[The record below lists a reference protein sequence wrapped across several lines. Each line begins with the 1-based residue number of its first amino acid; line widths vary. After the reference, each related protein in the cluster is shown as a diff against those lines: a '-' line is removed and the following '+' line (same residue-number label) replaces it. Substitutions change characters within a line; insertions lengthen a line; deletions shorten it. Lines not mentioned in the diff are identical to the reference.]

1 MNNVLAK
8 TRSKYIAKYYNGK
21 ALCDITATKLWDD
34 NVQAD
39 GFVYT
44 VYKMIDKTND
54 WVYYGKKK
62 MRSFGELTK
71 YTGSGSLLRY
81 QIKQNGIKNFEFH
94 FIAFFDG
101 LQKADAMEAAIVNTN
116 FLETQN
122 TYNLIPGGKPTFK
135 YARSKF
141 HSKESNYDFCGNP
154 TLVKKIC
161 KELGFIKGES
171 KESIIK
177 RKWKETMQKIA
188 VKSKTTNMFKDT
200 KGNVEF
206 IKSSHDDVL
215 NNLIKGYKLQA
226 KKIWM
231 HKLNETQFI
240 RGENF
245 GQVSSYRLEVIV
257 HRLSN
262 GWVIGRPPAFLGADV
277 ENRNPKNTNPR
288 RTRVKTELGIVVV
301 PMINTLP

>member
-1 MNNVLAK
+1 MKKVLAPV
-8 TRSKYIAKYYNGK
+8 RSNHISKYYNGK

-34 NVQAD
+34 NVKAD
-39 GFVYT
+39 GFIYA

-62 MRSFGELTK
+62 MRSFRELTT

-94 FIAFFDG
+94 FISFFDS
-101 LQKADAMEAAIVNTN
+101 LDKADAMEAAIVNNT

-135 YARSKF
+135 YSRAKF
-141 HSKESNYDFCGNP
+141 HSKQHNYDFCGNP
-154 TLVKKIC
+154 LLVKRVC

-206 IKSSHDDVL
+206 IKSPHDEVL

-226 KKIWM
+226 QKIWM

-288 RTRVKTELGIVVV
+288 RTRVKTALGIVVV

>member
-1 MNNVLAK
+1 MNKFIAK
-8 TRSKYIAKYYNGK
+8 SKSNHISKYYNGK
-21 ALCDITATKLWDD
+21 ALCNITATNLWDD

-39 GFVYT
+39 GYVYT

-62 MRSFGELTK
+62 MRSFRELAT

-81 QIKQNGIKNFEFH
+81 QIQKNGIKNFEFH
-94 FIAFFDG
+94 FVAFFDG
-101 LQKADAMEAAIVNTN
+101 LDKADAMEAAIVNKS

-122 TYNLIPGGKPTFK
+122 TYNLIPGGKVTFK

-141 HSKESNYDFCGNP
+141 HCELSNIDFVGNP
-154 TLVKKIC
+154 MLVKKIC
-161 KELGFIKGES
+161 KELGFTLGES

-177 RKWKETMQKIA
+177 RKWNEVMQKIA
-188 VKSKTTNMFKDT
+188 AKSKTTKMYKDT
-200 KGNVEF
+200 DGNVDF

-215 NNLIKGYKLQA
+215 NNLIKGYQLQA

-231 HKLNETQFI
+231 HKLNETQYV

-245 GQVSSYRLEVIV
+245 GQVSSHRLEVIV

-277 ENRNPKNTNPR
+277 ENRNPKNKNPR

-301 PMINTLP
+301 PMLNTLP